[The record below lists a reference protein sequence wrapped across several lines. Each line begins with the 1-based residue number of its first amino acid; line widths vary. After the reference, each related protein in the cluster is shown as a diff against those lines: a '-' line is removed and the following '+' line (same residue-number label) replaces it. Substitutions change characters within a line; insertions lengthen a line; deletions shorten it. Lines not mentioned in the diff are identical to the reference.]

1 MALKLTRSLSLFG
14 FAAILALCHGCTS
27 PQTESKNVSVDS
39 EDWGGI
45 QSVDVR
51 TVASTMSSEILS
63 LPEIA
68 GRRGEVN
75 IAIEPLTNS
84 TRFIFDKDIFTDKLR
99 IEFMKVAKGKIAF
112 CSGLGQGARVARQR
126 LIDEKELD
134 NTIVQIVDA
143 MVKTPLITEAKESIK
158 FAVIPVKNT
167 NIVGMNAD
175 SVTALLRAKLSEKAA
190 GKVQFLAREQ
200 NGKAIEQVL
209 DEKDLKSAGLA
220 KGKSRDLYGVDYFLG
235 GEFTSK
241 ALETTAKQ
249 AGGETPNTDKY
260 LDIMLIDAETGGVTF
275 EKNVKLETKVDS
287 GIDRADYILTG
298 ELKGLS
304 NVANRG
310 DRTDYILISLQ
321 LIDPVSNK
329 IIWNNGYEVKRLT
342 LPSGIYK

>member
-1 MALKLTRSLSLFG
+1 MLM
-14 FAAILALCHGCTS
+14 LCHGCTS
-27 PQTESKNVSVDS
+27 PQSESKSVSVDS

-51 TVASTMSSEILS
+51 TVATTMSTEILS

-68 GRRGEVN
+68 NRKGEVN
-75 IAIEPLTNS
+75 IAVEPLVNS
-84 TRFIFDKDIFTDKLR
+84 TRYIFDKDIFTDKLR
-99 IEFMKVAKGKIAF
+99 IEFMKVAKGKVVF
-112 CSGLGQGARVARQR
+112 CSGLGQNARVARQR

-134 NTIVQIVDA
+134 STIAQIVDVL
-143 MVKTPLITEAKESIK
+143 VKTPLITDAKESMK

-175 SVTALLRAKLSEKAA
+175 SVTALLRAKLSERAA

-209 DEKDLKSAGLA
+209 DEKDLKAAGLA

-241 ALETTAKQ
+241 ALETNVKQ
-249 AGGETPNTDKY
+249 VGSESPNTDKY
-260 LDIMLIDAETGGVTF
+260 LNVMLIDAETGGVTF
-275 EKNVKLETKVDS
+275 EKNVKLETKVES

-321 LIDPVSNK
+321 LIEPVSNR
-329 IIWNNGYEVKRLT
+329 IIWTNGYEVKRLT
-342 LPSGIYK
+342 LPAGIYK